1 MYDVEVVLYLL
12 LTYVLPGECP
22 SLDCW
27 PAVSPGAGSVLDGC
41 DSDAARCPRSHEEAR
56 RDTRNDARHL
66 HYSNLLFLLSYFP
79 TKICLLSADLCMCVS
94 YS

>member
-1 MYDVEVVLYLL
+1 MLYLL

-56 RDTRNDARHL
+56 VDTRNHADIFI
-66 HYSNLLFLLSYFP
+66 LL
-79 TKICLLSADLCMCVS
+79 
-94 YS
+94 

>member
-41 DSDAARCPRSHEEAR
+41 DSDAARCLRSDEEGG
-56 RDTRNDARHL
+56 H
-66 HYSNLLFLLSYFP
+66 S
-79 TKICLLSADLCMCVS
+79 
-94 YS
+94 

>member
-41 DSDAARCPRSHEEAR
+41 DSDAARCPRSHEEVMLR
-56 RDTRNDARHL
+56 T
-66 HYSNLLFLLSYFP
+66 SSLLQFAFPTFLLSN
-79 TKICLLSADLCMCVS
+79 
-94 YS
+94 

>member
-27 PAVSPGAGSVLDGC
+27 PAVSPGAGSEVDGC
-41 DSDAARCPRSHEEAR
+41 DSDAARCPRSDEEGG
-56 RDTRNDARHL
+56 H
-66 HYSNLLFLLSYFP
+66 S
-79 TKICLLSADLCMCVS
+79 
-94 YS
+94 

>member
-41 DSDAARCPRSHEEAR
+41 DSDAARCPRSDEEAR
-56 RDTRNDARHL
+56 MDTRLMPDI
-66 HYSNLLFLLSYFP
+66 FITPICFSYFP
-79 TKICLLSADLCMCVS
+79 TKICLSADLCMSVV
-94 YS
+94 YP